1 MLLMNHLL
9 IAHSLLL
16 SYNISILRYSR
27 GIVFWGGPLESRN
40 VSASDEEANEEVK
53 DNERDELKE

>member
-1 MLLMNHLL
+1 MMLMNYLL
-9 IAHSLLL
+9 IAHSFLL
-16 SYNISILRYSR
+16 SYISILSYSR